1 MGHYAVGALVV
12 VILMTMFIE
21 FYLFRFELFSS
32 SALIKKRRWF
42 SFKYNAKGWDVFML
56 FFAPTLKMPLFASQL
71 LHP

>member
-32 SALIKKRRWF
+32 SALIKKRR
-42 SFKYNAKGWDVFML
+42 
-56 FFAPTLKMPLFASQL
+56 
-71 LHP
+71 